1 MEKIRFPNESPGY
14 RGARDRLL
22 EAEKSLRRHVEE
34 VSALRRQLPPGGEVP
49 EDYVFGGERGDVSLS
64 QLFERGDTLIAYSFM
79 YGPKMAKACPSCTS
93 IVDALDGTAPHVVQR
108 ANFVVIARSP
118 LPRFLEHART
128 RGWRH
133 AKLLS
138 SAGNS
143 YNRDYHAET
152 ADGSQVPMLNVFRK
166 ERGKVKHFYGTE
178 LVDAPAEKGQD
189 PRHVDMIWPL
199 WNLLDL
205 TPEGRGSDWNPK
217 LQY

>member
-1 MEKIRFPNESPGY
+1 MNFPSESPEY
-14 RGARDRLL
+14 RRARDELL
-22 EAEKSLRRHVEE
+22 EAEIFLRKQVEQ
-34 VSALRRQLPPGGEVP
+34 VAALRRRLPSGGEVP
-49 EDYVFGGERGDVSLS
+49 EDYDFDGEQGRVKLS

-79 YGPKMAKACPSCTS
+79 YGPKMEKACPSCTS

-118 LPRFLEHART
+118 LPRFLEHAHT

-152 ADGSQVPMLNVFRK
+152 ADGSQMPMLNVFR
-166 ERGKVKHFYGTE
+166 RHGGAIRHFWGSE
-178 LVDAPAEKGQD
+178 LLAAKAEPGQH
-189 PRHVDMIWPL
+189 PRHADMVWPL

-205 TPEGRGSDWNPK
+205 TPEGRGSDWHPK